1 MTAKVKLW
9 LSAVLLGL
17 GSLTLFVWHIDR
29 PPTIYF
35 DEVHYVPAAR
45 ALLAGTGP
53 TNIEHPLFAKT
64 LIAGGIASFGD
75 NALGWRLPGALCG
88 AIAVVAMF
96 WVGLLVFGSLREAI
110 CAALLLAVNQTH
122 FIQARIAM
130 LEMPMTACLL
140 LGAACLL
147 QARRGGRGWAYG
159 GAVALGLAVGSKW
172 LAIPYAA
179 LFIGAAGWDAWR
191 KSLGGEAVLIDRV
204 LPDVLKLAGVAVLTY
219 FVTFWPAFF
228 YAHDAMTLRHLIG
241 FQFEMLA
248 SQRAHLP
255 SHPYQSDWWQWP
267 LMLRPIWYLFA
278 KSGSAYQAVLLVGNP
293 VIYWGGA
300 LMAAISLSGWLK
312 RRDTTLLVLTG
323 VYIFSLAIW
332 IVIPKSI
339 GFFYYYNLSAVDLC
353 LLSVAFLRLLDPVRG
368 RWLIWFTGASLLAFV
383 YFYPIIAAQPLPTDN
398 TWTDWVWMKS
408 WY

>member
-1 MTAKVKLW
+1 MQQSHSPRAPITIKKYANRRLYNTATSSYVTLDNLAAMVK
-9 LSAVLLGL
+9 AGVDF
-17 GSLTLFVWHIDR
+17 TV
-29 PPTIYF
+29 F
-35 DEVHYVPAAR
+35 D
-45 ALLAGTGP
+45 
-53 TNIEHPLFAKT
+53 AKT
-64 LIAGGIASFGD
+64 
-75 NALGWRLPGALCG
+75 
-88 AIAVVAMF
+88 
-96 WVGLLVFGSLREAI
+96 
-110 CAALLLAVNQTH
+110 
-122 FIQARIAM
+122 
-130 LEMPMTACLL
+130 
-140 LGAACLL
+140 
-147 QARRGGRGWAYG
+147 
-159 GAVALGLAVGSKW
+159 
-172 LAIPYAA
+172 
-179 LFIGAAGWDAWR
+179 
-191 KSLGGEAVLIDRV
+191 GEDITRS
-204 LPDVLKLAGVAVLTY
+204 VLTQII
-219 FVTFWPAFF
+219 VEEESKGRSLLPEAF
-228 YAHDAMTLRHLIG
+228 LRHLIG